1 LYKVAAAR
9 NESFDDLWGGE
20 GDKGQ
25 RHHHHHQ
32 QIEEEEGFTVSTAM
46 RVKKPFEEV
55 MYFAGVDKGR
65 VSRLKVND
73 DEFLKW
79 DEIGNRSVVMVNEQA
94 DVHAAA
100 NSTVLRRMSSSP
112 PRNRPKTPEQQQNVS
127 ATRNN
132 KITLMN
138 LRSPLAVSD
147 WGSGGGAPPSD
158 FLMVNAESDAHDE
171 SAAAAAA
178 AKAEAASTDEF
189 LCNFDESAIASMEAP
204 RSHAAQSSSSS
215 SASATA
221 VSPASSSPTSSKPLP
236 LGSMRALT
244 ITLPSPAD
252 AGTAVVSGALL
263 AANTHTQPLQHAC
276 VAFRIS
282 RIIRQ

>member
-1 LYKVAAAR
+1 MMILLSVA
-9 NESFDDLWGGE
+9 
-20 GDKGQ
+20 KMIHVY
-25 RHHHHHQ
+25 HHHHHHQQ

-138 LRSPLAVSD
+138 LRSPLAVLD
-147 WGSGGGAPPSD
+147 WGSGGGAPSASD

-171 SAAAAAA
+171 NAAA

-189 LCNFDESAIASMEAP
+189 LCNFDESAIASMAAP

-215 SASATA
+215 SALATA
-221 VSPASSSPTSSKPLP
+221 ATIPSLSSSSPTSSKPLP

-263 AANTHTQPLQHAC
+263 AANTHTQPLQPAS